1 MKIEI
6 YNEADRLTV
15 AAILVKNGY
24 KVWQS
29 KERRTPTG
37 KAYTYYVEA
46 EKLTPVS
53 LGREEAKQ
61 SES

>member
-1 MKIEI
+1 MRIEI
-6 YNEADRLTV
+6 SNEADRATV

-24 KVWQS
+24 RVWQG
-29 KERRTPTG
+29 KERKTPTG

-61 SES
+61 RES

>member
-1 MKIEI
+1 M
-6 YNEADRLTV
+6 
-15 AAILVKNGY
+15 KNGY
-24 KVWQS
+24 RVWQG
-29 KERRTPTG
+29 KERQTPTG